1 VHEGRATNAFFITL
15 SGQFRVSLRE
25 GQEVARLGAGE
36 VIGEIGFVDSAP
48 PSATVTAAGSA
59 AVLALSKT
67 LLQQHL
73 ASDAAFAARFY
84 RALAIF
90 LADRLRAT
98 TRRLGYGRG
107 GRAGRGAAGDEAG
120 ALAKTALGQVMPY
133 GGSLTR
139 PGSPSPP

>member
-1 VHEGRATNAFFITL
+1 MHEGRATNAFFITL

-67 LLQQHL
+67 LL
-73 ASDAAFAARFY
+73 
-84 RALAIF
+84 
-90 LADRLRAT
+90 
-98 TRRLGYGRG
+98 
-107 GRAGRGAAGDEAG
+107 
-120 ALAKTALGQVMPY
+120 
-133 GGSLTR
+133 
-139 PGSPSPP
+139 

>member
-1 VHEGRATNAFFITL
+1 
-15 SGQFRVSLRE
+15 LRE

-59 AVLALSKT
+59 AVLALSNT

-73 ASDAAFAARFY
+73 TSDAAFAARFY

-98 TRRLGYGRG
+98 TRRLGYCRR

-120 ALAKTALGQVMPY
+120 ALAKTALG
-133 GGSLTR
+133 R
-139 PGSPSPP
+139 